1 MKERL
6 FSLSPIS
13 RRVLGGWGHPEN
25 DYIILDGAFSYDY
38 DLAYPSPHGLRRNYT
53 LRPWES
59 NQFTG
64 MNVILDPSQMANVS
78 FTADKIQELVNGHE
92 GDFVGFQFAFEDW
105 EVRGLL
111 SQRVPC

>member
-1 MKERL
+1 
-6 FSLSPIS
+6 
-13 RRVLGGWGHPEN
+13 
-25 DYIILDGAFSYDY
+25 
-38 DLAYPSPHGLRRNYT
+38 
-53 LRPWES
+53 
-59 NQFTG
+59 